1 MQLRIC
7 WQGNFVTIKLH
18 DHCPFYKII
27 QSDGIG
33 KHLVEVFQMLQDAKA
48 NLTTPPMTFK
58 MTGKETCTVVVM
70 GSLSD
75 LILFFTSTMDI
86 CAENL
91 NS

>member
-1 MQLRIC
+1 MTI
-7 WQGNFVTIKLH
+7 IKLH

-58 MTGKETCTVVVM
+58 MTGKETCTVVVT

-75 LILFFTSTMDI
+75 LIFLDNI
-86 CAENL
+86 LHKHYGHLC
-91 NS
+91 